1 MQQTKDI
8 GYFATIATNFAE
20 AVKRHHIEKEKQIMQ
35 KQVNVGD
42 VVKADF
48 NGSEADGVVT
58 WVSSCS
64 QVVIF
69 QQQDTG
75 HLYWTDV
82 DNLIEVNTK
91 DNVMLN
97 QEQVFNLGD
106 KVVALTTVGYEV
118 GTVVSVDFYEDEDQ
132 FYYEVYFKDLD
143 TSSDYEADE
152 LYDLEGLQTKFFVYG
167 AEVVKVVDYLENG
180 YVLTVNDGGAV
191 LLVDEDDLDE
201 DNREYCSGCAGC
213 DCNEDAD
220 AKNDSIIEELRDLL
234 QQRSATGIRKYGTT
248 LDRTDLDSSEWCQ
261 HLLEE
266 LLDAAGY
273 VLRLKKDLEKANG
286 VSIRVNGIA

>member
-1 MQQTKDI
+1 
-8 GYFATIATNFAE
+8 
-20 AVKRHHIEKEKQIMQ
+20 MQ

-42 VVKADF
+42 VVKAEF
-48 NGSEADGVVT
+48 NGTEADGVVT

-75 HLYWTDV
+75 HLFWTDV
-82 DNLIEVNTK
+82 GNLIEVNTK
-91 DNVMLN
+91 GNFMQLN
-97 QEQVFNLGD
+97 QEQVFNLED
-106 KVVALTTVGYEV
+106 EVVALTNVGYEV
-118 GTVVSVDFYEDEDQ
+118 GTIVSVDFYEDEDQ

-152 LYDLEGLQTKFFVYG
+152 LYDLEGLTVKAFTYN

-180 YVLTVNDGGAV
+180 YILVVHEDECT
-191 LLVDEDDLDE
+191 LLVDEDELEDLVE
-201 DNREYCSGCAGC
+201 DSREYCSGCAGYDC
-213 DCNEDAD
+213 DEGAD
-220 AKNDSIIEELRDLL
+220 DQSDSIISELRDLL
-234 QQRSATGIRKYGTT
+234 QQRSETGIRKYGTT

-273 VLRLKKDLEKANG
+273 VLRLKKDLEALQGGYSYVKNNN
-286 VSIRVNGIA
+286 SIELK

>member
-1 MQQTKDI
+1 MQTNQVKLGDI
-8 GYFATIATNFAE
+8 
-20 AVKRHHIEKEKQIMQ
+20 
-35 KQVNVGD
+35 
-42 VVKADF
+42 VKAEF
-48 NGSEADGVVT
+48 NGTESDGVVT
-58 WVSSCS
+58 WVSSCAK
-64 QVVIF
+64 VVIF

-75 HLYWTDV
+75 HLFWTDV

-91 DNVMLN
+91 GNFMQLN

-118 GTVVSVDFYEDEDQ
+118 GTVVSVDFYEDEAQ

-152 LYDLEGLQTKFFVYG
+152 LYDLEGLTVKAFTYNT
-167 AEVVKVVDYLENG
+167 EVVKVVDYLENG
-180 YVLTVNDGGAV
+180 YVLVVHENECT
-191 LLVDEDDLDE
+191 LLVDKDELEDLVE
-201 DNREYCSGCAGC
+201 DNYQTCQGFRKYTEQ
-213 DCNEDAD
+213 DWED
-220 AKNDSIIEELRDLL
+220 DSIIQELRKLL
-234 QQRSATGIRKYGTT
+234 QQRSETGIRKYGTT

-273 VLRLKKDLEKANG
+273 VLRLKKDLEALE
-286 VSIRVNGIA
+286 VQ